1 MMTEHFEQNISL
13 QPLYKIMT
21 EYASFYPS
29 THKWEDTIAY
39 MLNDPIQKNIIEDLI
54 NELKNSPTTTFREPI
69 LIESNQDFEE
79 RLAEAADPENL
90 DIDETHSQKFIYD
103 GTHRVVATY
112 LYGAEN
118 ILTADYGSI
127 NYEESPF
134 IQTTIITGP
143 KGFFEHNDEAVE
155 QLTDRISSLPLNE
168 KVWARSE
175 ILSFGENSINVHWNN
190 ESYDEQ
196 LLNNRIKEELHILFP
211 QHSFIVKTIYEDNT
225 DENDEEINVFDEEEW

>member
-1 MMTEHFEQNISL
+1 MTEHFEQNISL

-39 MLNDPIQKNIIEDLI
+39 MLNDPIQKNIVEDLM
-54 NELKNSPTTTFREPI
+54 NDLKNSPTTTFREPV
-69 LIESNQDFEE
+69 LIETDKDFEE
-79 RLAEAADPENL
+79 RVAEAADPEIL

-103 GTHRVVATY
+103 GTHRVVASY

-127 NYEESPF
+127 NYEEPHL
-134 IQTTIITGP
+134 IQATIITGP

-175 ILSFGENSINVHWNN
+175 ISTFGENTIKLYWYYGN
-190 ESYDEQ
+190 YDTE
-196 LLNNRIKEELHILFP
+196 LLNKRINEELYKLFP
-211 QHSFIVKTIYEDNT
+211 QHTFTVETVYEDNT